1 MGSMCQQIQN
11 IIMDK
16 LEIKSEVEINRYH
29 RIGSHKA
36 KSGQDR
42 DRPRTVVYRIIRF
55 KDKQRILS
63 NAKN

>member
-1 MGSMCQQIQN
+1 
-11 IIMDK
+11 MDK